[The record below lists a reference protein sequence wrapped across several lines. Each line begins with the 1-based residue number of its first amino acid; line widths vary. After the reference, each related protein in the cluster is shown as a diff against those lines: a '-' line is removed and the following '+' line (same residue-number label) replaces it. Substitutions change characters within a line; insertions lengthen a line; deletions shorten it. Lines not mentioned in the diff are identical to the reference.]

1 MKQLF
6 GLVVLAAAAASQ
18 ALAVVRF
25 GIITDVHYAD
35 APADGSRV

>member
-1 MKQLF
+1 MKQLI
-6 GLVVLAAAAASQ
+6 GLVVATAASQ